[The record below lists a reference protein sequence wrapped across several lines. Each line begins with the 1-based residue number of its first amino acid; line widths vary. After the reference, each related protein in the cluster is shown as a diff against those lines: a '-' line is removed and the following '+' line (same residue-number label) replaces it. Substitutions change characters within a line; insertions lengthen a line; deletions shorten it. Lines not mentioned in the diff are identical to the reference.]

1 MARIRNSEWEDDCEL
16 KDDLQKYVSKNL
28 KREEILD
35 FVKRD
40 YPNYSWSLGT
50 LSRRLKHF
58 NIKYVNHAI
67 TVEAVETA
75 VRQELDGPGQ
85 LLGYCALHKVIRE
98 KHELAIPRQ
107 LVYDVMTNVD
117 PEALEGR
124 RVDKRK
130 RPRGPTGT
138 FTSMVGKI
146 KYYNGLSNG

>member
-1 MARIRNSEWEDDCEL
+1 MARIRNF
-16 KDDLQKYVSKNL
+16 SKNPL

-40 YPNYSWSLGT
+40 YPNYSWSLET

-85 LLGYCALHKVIRE
+85 LLGYRALHKVIRE
-98 KHELAIPRQ
+98 KHELAVPRQ

-130 RPRGPTGT
+130 
-138 FTSMVGKI
+138 
-146 KYYNGLSNG
+146 